1 MSENVI
7 EARDLT
13 KRYNGTAVVNGI
25 SFAVARGEIFG
36 LLGPNG
42 AGKTTT
48 ILMLL
53 GLSDISSGQARVLGY
68 DPAREPLAVK
78 RRVGYLPDQVG
89 FYDNL
94 TAAENLRYAA
104 RLMGIERGERE
115 DKITASLRHVGLAD
129 VTDKRVG
136 TFSRGM
142 RQRLG
147 LAEILIKEAQIAILD
162 EPTSG
167 LDPQATVELLNI
179 IRELKHQGVSV
190 LLSSHLLERVQS
202 VCDRVA
208 LFNQGNIALIGTV
221 PDLGRQV
228 LGGGFRVEVEA
239 EGQGLAERIA
249 AIPGVQRV
257 EAAGANRV
265 LLFADR
271 DVRPEAAAAVV
282 AAGGRL
288 LRLSVEEPS
297 SKRST
302 PATSRPMQESVM
314 RREGS
319 ALHGFGVVTLKEVAD
334 HFTSILVVVLVVLVV
349 ATAVAVVRGAVDQ
362 IKEITAED
370 PYLFLRLFTR
380 GGPLPLVALL
390 SFLVPLIAIGLGFDA
405 VNGEHNRR
413 TLSRILSQPIYR
425 DALLFG
431 KFVAG
436 LFTLSISLIVLWLL
450 VIGFGLVGLGVPPNA
465 EEMARALV
473 LLVVTIAYGGF
484 WFALALLFSI
494 VFRSAATAALGL
506 AGGMA
511 VPHHPLAAVLAGA
524 GGRGDHGR

>member
-1 MSENVI
+1 MSDNVI
-7 EARDLT
+7 EVQDLT
-13 KRYNGTAVVNGI
+13 KRYNGTAVVKGI
-25 SFAVARGEIFG
+25 SFSVARGEIFG

-53 GLSDISSGQARVLGY
+53 GLSDISSGRARVLGY

-115 DKITASLRHVGLAD
+115 GKIRASLAHVGLAD
-129 VTDKRVG
+129 VMDQRVG

-147 LAEILIKEAQIAILD
+147 LAEILIKDAQIAILD

-208 LFNQGNIALIGTV
+208 LFNQGNIALMGTV
-221 PDLGRQV
+221 PDLGREV

-257 EAAGANRV
+257 EAAGPNRV

-297 SKRST
+297 LE
-302 PATSRPMQESVM
+302 A
-314 RREGS
+314 
-319 ALHGFGVVTLKEVAD
+319 
-334 HFTSILVVVLVVLVV
+334 I
-349 ATAVAVVRGAVDQ
+349 
-362 IKEITAED
+362 
-370 PYLFLRLFTR
+370 YTR
-380 GGPLPLVALL
+380 YFQTHA
-390 SFLVPLIAIGLGFDA
+390 
-405 VNGEHNRR
+405 GERH
-413 TLSRILSQPIYR
+413 
-425 DALLFG
+425 
-431 KFVAG
+431 
-436 LFTLSISLIVLWLL
+436 
-450 VIGFGLVGLGVPPNA
+450 
-465 EEMARALV
+465 
-473 LLVVTIAYGGF
+473 
-484 WFALALLFSI
+484 
-494 VFRSAATAALGL
+494 AA
-506 AGGMA
+506 
-511 VPHHPLAAVLAGA
+511 
-524 GGRGDHGR
+524 